1 MWRKKQLPGKDLSK
15 PKIGYKIS
23 VVLIFTGYSGVIAM
37 ADSKN
42 AELEKYIAAHV
53 DEAIEQ
59 GWIKV
64 YFQPVVRALTGRL
77 SSCEAL
83 TRWVDPVYGLIS
95 PGVFIPVLEK
105 TDQIQKVDDFVIDY
119 VAKLLKEASE
129 AGRNLVPV
137 SFNLSRVDF
146 SQDDPYEVTEKAV
159 AKYGIDR
166 RLLKVEITEST
177 LISDPEKLNRMFT
190 LFHEKGYDIWM
201 DDFGSGY
208 STLNVL
214 KDYSF
219 DEIKIDMMFLRGLN
233 ERGRSIISSVVRMAK
248 SLGIQTLTEGAE
260 TREQVEFLRNIGCE
274 KIQGYYFGAPM
285 PYDQLV
291 KHCFYFGLIPESM
304 DEATV
309 YDAAGSVDF
318 LEDKPVALVD
328 SIDGDIKLL
337 FANEHTKKTLS
348 LFGINDGKTVVN
360 SVFEDK
366 TSELY
371 FRLTNFFK
379 TLKTP
384 GVEKTFNAVFKGHY
398 FRAYIKLLKKVNGH
412 SLYQTAVYD
421 ITYDLSQNEERRF
434 NDLLREANDIYKYV
448 YLWSPKEDSIEVVS
462 GDEDGETTG
471 SRYSNT
477 KNFFRKTADERVA
490 EEDRERFIEF
500 FNPSH
505 IKSVLNRT
513 HSNFVAE
520 VFKFKKPEGGF
531 SWEEIDVLALK
542 FGDYGDF
549 LILQKK
555 AALEDATNPKAV
567 IKRIDSSM
575 VHTGTNGEDT
585 GMEQIY
591 HELLDYS
598 GLKFFWK
605 DKHRRFLGVSSAML
619 KYYGIRSASE
629 IIGKTDEEMGWH
641 IDNGPYFDDEMQVI
655 KEGKVVRKSLGHT
668 LVGGQVKIISA
679 TKFPLYKGDEIVG
692 LAGFF
697 EEENAVSV
705 HSDAG
710 VLTDKA
716 TGFMNFGGF
725 MLSLIYY
732 RDNYLKTK
740 EGYTIAY
747 IHVDTDWT
755 EKEYAKE
762 KDRLAK
768 CLALSLSDKFTVS
781 EMICAMDDGQ
791 SFMIITKEG
800 VAEVREQISDF
811 IKDVESISYIGSTS
825 VKLRAS
831 YSLVSAEED
840 IPLDELVAVLKER
853 CNLESISEYSM
864 GADRFVIDLEKLDN
878 MDERIYICDMDS
890 YDLFFVSKMV
900 KKDLGLPED
909 FNCRG
914 HKCYELI
921 HHYDHPCNHCTNP
934 VCTRDGFVSHH
945 YHNSVTGHD
954 YLMRDTII
962 DFAGKAAKLSM
973 SISLTENIRDVLDA
987 NNMLY
992 KRIRINDFLA
1002 DALEE
1007 TNPEEGLGRMLES
1020 IGREF
1025 AADRAYIFEEENA
1038 KLSNTYEWCD
1048 DGVETEKDTLQ
1059 DIPVTAASVF
1069 YDEFEKNS
1077 SIVINDVEEYR
1088 GTALYKILKPQ
1099 KIFRLIAAPLKDK
1112 GQIKG
1117 FIGIDNPS
1125 VDMMEN
1131 ADMTLNSLAKFVS
1144 ALIRNRNILNTL
1156 NDLSYHD
1163 QMTGLYNRSAL
1174 KHVFS
1179 SMDNSAVTVLVYADI
1194 NNLKETND
1202 KYGHKA
1208 GDKLIINAVDA
1219 MTKAA
1224 GTDKVFRMGGD
1235 EFVILLEADN
1245 ITEVDEMLNALT
1257 ETFEK
1262 EGVSVA
1268 IGASVRTDPKDS
1280 LKKLLTEADQ
1290 RMYINK
1296 KQMHKE
1302 NS

>member
-1 MWRKKQLPGKDLSK
+1 
-15 PKIGYKIS
+15 
-23 VVLIFTGYSGVIAM
+23 
-37 ADSKN
+37 
-42 AELEKYIAAHV
+42 
-53 DEAIEQ
+53 
-59 GWIKV
+59 
-64 YFQPVVRALTGRL
+64 
-77 SSCEAL
+77 
-83 TRWVDPVYGLIS
+83 
-95 PGVFIPVLEK
+95 
-105 TDQIQKVDDFVIDY
+105 
-119 VAKLLKEASE
+119 
-129 AGRNLVPV
+129 
-137 SFNLSRVDF
+137 
-146 SQDDPYEVTEKAV
+146 
-159 AKYGIDR
+159 
-166 RLLKVEITEST
+166 
-177 LISDPEKLNRMFT
+177 
-190 LFHEKGYDIWM
+190 
-201 DDFGSGY
+201 
-208 STLNVL
+208 
-214 KDYSF
+214 
-219 DEIKIDMMFLRGLN
+219 MMFLRGLN

-679 TKFPLYKGDEIVG
+679 TKFP
-692 LAGFF
+692 F
-697 EEENAVSV
+697 
-705 HSDAG
+705 
-710 VLTDKA
+710 
-716 TGFMNFGGF
+716 
-725 MLSLIYY
+725 
-732 RDNYLKTK
+732 
-740 EGYTIAY
+740 
-747 IHVDTDWT
+747 
-755 EKEYAKE
+755 
-762 KDRLAK
+762 
-768 CLALSLSDKFTVS
+768 
-781 EMICAMDDGQ
+781 
-791 SFMIITKEG
+791 
-800 VAEVREQISDF
+800 
-811 IKDVESISYIGSTS
+811 
-825 VKLRAS
+825 
-831 YSLVSAEED
+831 
-840 IPLDELVAVLKER
+840 
-853 CNLESISEYSM
+853 
-864 GADRFVIDLEKLDN
+864 
-878 MDERIYICDMDS
+878 
-890 YDLFFVSKMV
+890 
-900 KKDLGLPED
+900 
-909 FNCRG
+909 
-914 HKCYELI
+914 
-921 HHYDHPCNHCTNP
+921 
-934 VCTRDGFVSHH
+934 
-945 YHNSVTGHD
+945 
-954 YLMRDTII
+954 
-962 DFAGKAAKLSM
+962 
-973 SISLTENIRDVLDA
+973 
-987 NNMLY
+987 
-992 KRIRINDFLA
+992 
-1002 DALEE
+1002 
-1007 TNPEEGLGRMLES
+1007 
-1020 IGREF
+1020 
-1025 AADRAYIFEEENA
+1025 
-1038 KLSNTYEWCD
+1038 
-1048 DGVETEKDTLQ
+1048 
-1059 DIPVTAASVF
+1059 
-1069 YDEFEKNS
+1069 
-1077 SIVINDVEEYR
+1077 
-1088 GTALYKILKPQ
+1088 
-1099 KIFRLIAAPLKDK
+1099 
-1112 GQIKG
+1112 
-1117 FIGIDNPS
+1117 
-1125 VDMMEN
+1125 
-1131 ADMTLNSLAKFVS
+1131 
-1144 ALIRNRNILNTL
+1144 
-1156 NDLSYHD
+1156 
-1163 QMTGLYNRSAL
+1163 
-1174 KHVFS
+1174 
-1179 SMDNSAVTVLVYADI
+1179 
-1194 NNLKETND
+1194 
-1202 KYGHKA
+1202 
-1208 GDKLIINAVDA
+1208 
-1219 MTKAA
+1219 
-1224 GTDKVFRMGGD
+1224 
-1235 EFVILLEADN
+1235 
-1245 ITEVDEMLNALT
+1245 
-1257 ETFEK
+1257 
-1262 EGVSVA
+1262 
-1268 IGASVRTDPKDS
+1268 
-1280 LKKLLTEADQ
+1280 
-1290 RMYINK
+1290 
-1296 KQMHKE
+1296 
-1302 NS
+1302 